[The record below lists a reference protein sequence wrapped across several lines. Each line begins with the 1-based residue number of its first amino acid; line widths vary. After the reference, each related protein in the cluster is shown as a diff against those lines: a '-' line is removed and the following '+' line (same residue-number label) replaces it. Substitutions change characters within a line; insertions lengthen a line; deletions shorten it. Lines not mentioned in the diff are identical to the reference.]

1 MHGGFADA
9 APLVGHITLASLP
22 YAGPAWT
29 GDGGDDAPSCL
40 VGRKEVVML
49 EKYFL
54 RLATLDRIRASWIGA
69 AVERYVEWLD
79 EKQYAPRVVFARVPT
94 VVHFGD
100 FAEQRGAR
108 AWDELPSHVD
118 AFVDEGMSFIKRK
131 RKTMA
136 SRRRLRGDLRVP
148 VEQMLRLVVPGYR
161 GLGRSRRTRRPFT
174 RELPRFFSYL
184 ALERGVC
191 LETIYNYDCHITS
204 FEKYLAREGIALAAI
219 TPRDLTEFVAERAAG
234 GVHKTSLCGV
244 CNCLRVFLRYAH
256 RQGAIERELS
266 AVVDGPL
273 VYRLSTVPRSIPW
286 NEVKRLIGAVD
297 RRDATGKRDYTIL
310 LLLVTYG
317 LRVKEVASLLLDDI
331 DWKHDRIRIRD
342 RKIGNSTGYPLT
354 PAVGESLI
362 EYIRSARPETQD
374 RHVFM
379 RRAAP
384 RQPVGPAAISA
395 RMRTLLARAGISVPR
410 PGGQVFRHSCVQRL
424 VDTETPYKTI
434 SDYVGHRSTLSQGA
448 YAKVSVEAL
457 RDVALG
463 DGESVL

>member
-1 MHGGFADA
+1 VGA
-9 APLVGHITLASLP
+9 APLVGHITLESQP
-22 YAGPAWT
+22 HTEPAWRD
-29 GDGGDDAPSCL
+29 DGGDDAPPCRG
-40 VGRKEVVML
+40 GREEVIVML

-54 RLATLDRIRASWIGA
+54 RLATVDRIRASWIGSA
-69 AVERYVEWLD
+69 IERYVVWLD
-79 EKQYAPRVVFARVPT
+79 ERRYAPRVVFARVPT
-94 VVHFGD
+94 VVHFGE
-100 FAEQRGAR
+100 FAEQRGAKT
-108 AWDELPSHVD
+108 WDELPSHVD
-118 AFVDEGMSFIKRK
+118 AFADEGMYFIKRK
-131 RKTMA
+131 RRTMA

-148 VEQMLRLVVPGYR
+148 VEQMLRLVVPGYK
-161 GLGRSRRTRRPFT
+161 GLGRARRTLRPF
-174 RELPRFFSYL
+174 RDQLPRFFDYL
-184 ALERGVC
+184 ASERGVC
-191 LETIYNYDCHITS
+191 QETIYNYDCHITS
-204 FEKYLAREGIALAAI
+204 FEKFLAREGVSLAAI
-219 TPRDLTEFVAERAAG
+219 TPHDLTAFVAERAAG

-266 AVVDGPL
+266 AVVDRPF

-362 EYIRSARPETQD
+362 EYIRSARPDTQD

-384 RQPVGPAAISA
+384 LQPVGPAAVSA

-424 VDTETPYKTI
+424 VDAETSYKTI

-463 DGESVL
+463 DGEAVL